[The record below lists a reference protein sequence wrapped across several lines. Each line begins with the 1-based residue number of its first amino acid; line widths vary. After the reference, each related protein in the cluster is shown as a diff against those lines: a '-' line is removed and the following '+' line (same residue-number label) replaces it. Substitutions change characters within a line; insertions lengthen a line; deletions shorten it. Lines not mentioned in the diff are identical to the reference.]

1 MEDFVHLHVHTYYS
15 ILDGQSS
22 IKGLVNKA
30 IDNGMRG
37 MAITDHGDM
46 FGIKE
51 FHDYVA
57 GINKGRKKDGKDPF
71 IPIFGCE
78 MYVSRYG
85 SKLLKDDKRHQSG
98 YHLIVLAKNYQ
109 GYKNL
114 IKLVSRSWVD
124 GFYMRPRTDREDL
137 EKYHEG
143 LIVCSACIAG
153 EVPKKI
159 LNGDISGA
167 REAIEWYHRVF
178 GDDYYL
184 ELQRHEVKDPTIRA
198 NRETFPL
205 QQKANKVL
213 IELAHEYG
221 IKLICSN
228 DAHFVDQENA
238 EAHDHLLCLATS
250 KDLDDPTRMLYS
262 KQEWFKTREEM
273 NEVFSDVPEALSN
286 TLEILNKVEIYSID
300 HDPIMPFFPIPEDFG
315 TEEQWR
321 QRISEEQLYEEFTR
335 DENGENPLPRE
346 EGEKKIKKLGGY
358 DKLYRI
364 KFEADYLAKLAYE
377 GAQKRYL
384 PNDELKIEKV
394 EVKLAE
400 ANSSFFI
407 LRSSLPKEVDD
418 RVRFELHIMKTMGF
432 PGYFLIVQDFINS
445 ARDQLDV
452 WVGPGRGSAAGSV
465 VAYCLG
471 ITKID
476 PLKYDLLFERFL
488 NPDRISLPD
497 IDTDFDDD
505 GRGKV
510 LKWVMDKYGH
520 ENCAH
525 IITYATMATKN
536 SIKDVARVEKVP
548 LAVTNALC
556 KAIPDRLKDPQTGDD
571 MKMNLPNA
579 IKCTRELQEAEAS
592 TDLALRNTIKYA
604 KMLEGTVRGTGI
616 HACGFI
622 ICRDP
627 ISDWVPVST
636 ADDPDF
642 KDTKTNCTQY
652 DGHVIESTGLIKMDF
667 LGLKTLSEMKEACAV
682 IKQTRGIDIDLDT
695 IPIDDPKTYELYQQ
709 GRTIGTF
716 QFESNGMQKYLR
728 ELHPTVFEDLIAMNA
743 LYRPGPM
750 DYIPSFIARKNG
762 KEEIKYD
769 IPCMEKYLKDTYGI
783 TVYQEQVMLLSRQLA
798 DFTRGESDAL
808 RKAMGKKKKD
818 IVDAMKPKFIEGG
831 KKNGHDPQ
839 ILEKIWADWE
849 KFASY
854 AFNKSHA
861 ACYSWVAFQTAY
873 LKANYPAEFMAAIMS
888 RRRDQI
894 TEITKLM
901 DECKQMGIATLGP
914 DVNESFQ
921 KFGVNKKGEI
931 RFGLAAIK
939 GMGDG
944 VAQAIIDER
953 QKNGSY
959 KDIYDFVQRI
969 SFNQVNR
976 KAFEALA
983 LSGGFD
989 SFGIRREDFFAQN
1002 AKGET
1007 FIDTIMRYG
1016 QNYQVEKQQ
1025 EQNSL
1030 FGGFEA
1036 VEIQRP
1042 PLMKSDVRWS
1052 DIERLNKERELVGIY
1067 LSAHPLDEYK
1077 IVLDNLCNTRCEELA
1092 NRCEALKDREDVT
1105 LGGIV
1110 TGRQTRMGK
1119 NNNPWGIITL
1129 EDFKGSGELVLF
1141 GEDWL
1146 NLNGKFIEGAAVYV
1160 TGKMASRFFNSD
1172 KKELKITNVELL
1184 QTVKE
1189 KAIDRI
1195 TISMTTDLMDDQ
1207 LVMELTEL
1215 ISETPGNTKLYFQL
1229 HDSTGK
1235 HHVLLYSSS
1244 KSIDVRSSLIHFIEQ
1259 SDAMDYKIN

>member
-22 IKGLVNKA
+22 IKRLVNKA

-1244 KSIDVRSSLIHFIEQ
+1244 KSIDVRSSLIRFIEQ

>member
-1 MEDFVHLHVHTYYS
+1 MEDFIHLHVHTYYS

-22 IKGLVNKA
+22 IKKLVDKA
-30 IDNGMRG
+30 IANGMKG

-51 FHDYVA
+51 FHDYVG
-57 GINKGRKKDGKDPF
+57 GINKGRKKEGLEPF
-71 IPIFGCE
+71 KPIFGCE
-78 MYVSRYG
+78 MYVSRNG
-85 SKLLKDDKRHQSG
+85 SKELRRGKEDMSG
-98 YHLIVLAKNYQ
+98 YHLIVLAKNYK

-114 IKLVSRSWVD
+114 IKLVSNSWVD
-124 GFYMRPRTDREDL
+124 GYYMRPRTDREDL

-143 LIVCSACIAG
+143 LMVCSACIAG
-153 EVPKKI
+153 EVPHKI
-159 LNGDISGA
+159 LQGDIAGA
-167 REAIEWYHRVF
+167 REAIEWYHGIF

-184 ELQRHEVKDPTIRA
+184 ELQRHEVTDPTIRA

-213 IELAHEYG
+213 IELAKEYG
-221 IKLICSN
+221 IKLVCSN

-238 EAHDHLLCLATS
+238 EAHDHLLCLSTG
-250 KDLDDPTRMLYS
+250 KDLDDPSRMLYS

-273 NEVFSDVPEALSN
+273 NAIFQDVPEALSN
-286 TLEILNKVEIYSID
+286 TLELLDKTEFYSLD
-300 HDPIMPFFPIPEDFG
+300 HDPIMPFFPIPESFG

-321 QRISEEQLYEEFTR
+321 EKFTEQQLFDEFTS
-335 DENGENPLPRE
+335 DENGENQLPQE

-377 GAQKRYL
+377 GAAKRYGDPL
-384 PNDELKIEKV
+384 T
-394 EVKLAE
+394 
-400 ANSSFFI
+400 
-407 LRSSLPKEVDD
+407 KEVDD
-418 RVRFELHIMKTMGF
+418 RIRFELHIMKTMGF

-445 ARDQLDV
+445 ARDELGV
-452 WVGPGRGSAAGSV
+452 MVGPGRGSAAGSV

-510 LKWVMDKYGH
+510 LKWVEDKYGH

-525 IITYATMATKN
+525 IITYASMATKN
-536 SIKDVARVEKVP
+536 SIKDVARVEKLP
-548 LAVTNALC
+548 LQISNALC
-556 KAIPDRLKDPQTGDD
+556 KAIPDRLPEGK
-571 MKMNLPNA
+571 KMNLVNA
-579 IKCTRELQEAEAS
+579 ISCVPELREAES
-592 TDLALRNTIKYA
+592 SNDPKLANTIKYA

-642 KDTKTNCTQY
+642 KDVKTNCTQY

-682 IKQTRGIDIDLDT
+682 IKQTRGIDVDLDN

-839 ILEKIWADWE
+839 VLEKIWADWE

-894 TEITKLM
+894 SEITKLM
-901 DECKQMGIATLGP
+901 DECKSMGIATLGP
-914 DVNESFQ
+914 DVNESYL

-939 GMGDG
+939 GMGD
-944 VAQAIIDER
+944 AAAEAIIQER
-953 QKNGSY
+953 EKNGVY
-959 KDIYDFVQRI
+959 KSIFDFAQRV
-969 SFNQVNR
+969 SFANVNR
-976 KAFEALA
+976 KAYESLA

-989 SFGIRREDFFAQN
+989 SFGIAREDFFATN
-1002 AKGET
+1002 SKGEV
-1007 FIDTIMRYG
+1007 FLDTLVRYG
-1016 QNYQVEKQQ
+1016 QMYQMEQQ
-1025 EQNSL
+1025 EMRNSL
-1030 FGGFEA
+1030 FGGEN
-1036 VEIQRP
+1036 EIEIATP
-1042 PLMKSDVRWS
+1042 AIPHGVRWS
-1052 DIERLNKERELVGIY
+1052 DIERLNKERDLVGIY
-1067 LSAHPLDEYK
+1067 LSAHPLDEYR
-1077 IVLDNLCNTRCEELA
+1077 IVLDNLCNTRCNELA
-1092 NRCEALKDREDVT
+1092 DRCAAMTDRDDVT

-1110 TGRQTRMGK
+1110 TNVQTRIGK
-1119 NNNPWGIITL
+1119 NNKPWGIITL
-1129 EDFKGSGELVLF
+1129 EDFEGSGELMLF
-1141 GEDWL
+1141 GDDWL
-1146 NLNGKFIEGAAVYV
+1146 NLNGKFLHGAAVYV
-1160 TGKMASRFFNSD
+1160 TGKMAPRFQFSD
-1172 KKELKITNVELL
+1172 QKELKVTNVELL
-1184 QTVKE
+1184 QSVKE

-1195 TISMTTDLMDDQ
+1195 TITLTTDLLDEQ
-1207 LVMELTEL
+1207 VVTEL
-1215 ISETPGNTKLYFQL
+1215 GEMINENPGKTKLYFQL
-1229 HDSTGK
+1229 VDRTGK
-1235 HHVLLYSSS
+1235 GHVLMRSTTKFVDV
-1244 KSIDVRSSLIHFIEQ
+1244 KSTLVNFIEQ
-1259 SDAMDYKIN
+1259 TPALDYKIN

>member
-22 IKGLVNKA
+22 IKRLVDKA
-30 IDNGMRG
+30 IGNGMRG

-51 FHDYVA
+51 FHDYVG
-57 GINKGRKKDGKDPF
+57 GINKGRKKEGKEPF
-71 IPIFGCE
+71 VPIFGCE

-85 SKLLKDDKRHQSG
+85 SKSLRRGKEDQSG

-124 GFYMRPRTDREDL
+124 GYYMRPRTDREDL
-137 EKYHEG
+137 ERYHEG
-143 LIVCSACIAG
+143 LIICSACIAG

-159 LNGDISGA
+159 LNGDIAGA

-205 QQKANKVL
+205 QQKSNKVL

-238 EAHDHLLCLATS
+238 EAHDHLLCLSTG
-250 KDLDDPTRMLYS
+250 KDLDDPSRMLYS

-273 NEVFSDVPEALSN
+273 NDIFSDVPEALSN
-286 TLEILNKVEIYSID
+286 TCEILDKIEIYSID
-300 HDPIMPFFPIPEDFG
+300 HDPIMPFFPIPEEFG
-315 TEEQWR
+315 TEEAWR
-321 QRISEEQLYEEFTR
+321 QRITEEQLYEEFTR
-335 DENGENPLPRE
+335 DENGANPLPRE

-364 KFEADYLAKLAYE
+364 KFEADYLAELAYK
-377 GAQKRYL
+377 GAKQRYL
-384 PNDELKIEKV
+384 PDEELTIEKV
-394 EVKLAE
+394 KVDTGNEQ
-400 ANSSFFI
+400 SSYEI
-407 LRSSLPKEVDD
+407 LHSSLPKEVDD

-510 LKWVMDKYGH
+510 LKWVEEKYGY

-548 LAVTNALC
+548 LSITNALC
-556 KAIPDRLKDPQTGDD
+556 KAIPDRLPEG

-579 IKCTRELQEAEAS
+579 IKCTPELRDAEAS
-592 TDLALRNTIKYA
+592 NDPALRNTIKYA

-642 KDTKTNCTQY
+642 KDQKTNCTQY

-667 LGLKTLSEMKEACAV
+667 LGLKTLSELKEACAI
-682 IKQTRGIDIDLDT
+682 IKQTRGIDIDLDH
-695 IPIDDPKTYELYQQ
+695 IPIDDAKTFELYQQ

-818 IVDAMKPKFIEGG
+818 IVDAMKPKFIDGG
-831 KKNGHDPQ
+831 KKNGHDPA

-861 ACYSWVAFQTAY
+861 ACYSWVAYQTAY

-901 DECKQMGIATLGP
+901 DECKAMGIATLGP

-939 GMGDG
+939 GMGDN

-953 QKNGSY
+953 EKNGLY
-959 KDIYDFVQRI
+959 KNIFDFVQRVNF
-969 SFNQVNR
+969 SQVNR
-976 KAFEALA
+976 KAFESLA

-989 SFGIRREDFFAQN
+989 SFGIAREDFFAQN
-1002 AKGET
+1002 HKGET
-1007 FIDTIMRYG
+1007 LIDIVMRYG
-1016 QNYQVEKQQ
+1016 QTYQAEKQQ
-1025 EQNSL
+1025 AQNSL
-1030 FGGFEA
+1030 FGGFDDG
-1036 VEIQRP
+1036 VEIQTP
-1042 PLMKSDVRWS
+1042 MLPKAEIRWS

-1077 IVLDNLCNTRCEELA
+1077 IVLDNLCNTRCDELA
-1092 NRCEALKDREDVT
+1092 DVNQLKDREDVII
-1105 LGGIV
+1105 GGIV
-1110 TGRQTRMGK
+1110 TGVRTRFDKRGR
-1119 NNNPWGIITL
+1119 PCGFVTL
-1129 EDFKGSGELVLF
+1129 EDFEGSGELALF
-1141 GEDWL
+1141 GEDW
-1146 NLNGKFIEGAAVYV
+1146 GRWSGMFTEGASVYV
-1160 TGKMASRFFNSD
+1160 TAKVQPRFQYSD
-1172 KKELKITNVELL
+1172 IMQLKVQNIEYL
-1184 QTVKE
+1184 QSIKDR
-1189 KAIDRI
+1189 AIDRI
-1195 TISMTTDLMDDQ
+1195 TISLTTDLLDDQ
-1207 LVMELTEL
+1207 IVTELTEL
-1215 ISETPGNTKLYFQL
+1215 ISDYPGTTKLFFQL

-1235 HHVLLYSSS
+1235 HHVLLRSTT
-1244 KSIDVRSSLIHFIEQ
+1244 KQIDVKSSLLQYIEQ
-1259 SDAMDYKIN
+1259 TPALDYKIN

>member
-1 MEDFVHLHVHTYYS
+1 MEDFIHLHVHTYYS
-15 ILDGQSS
+15 ILDGQSK
-22 IKGLVNKA
+22 IKNLVDKA
-30 IDNGMRG
+30 IKDGMRG
-37 MAITDHGDM
+37 LAITDHGDM

-51 FHDYVA
+51 FHDIVN
-57 GINKGRKKDGKDPF
+57 GVNKDRKKEGLEPF
-71 IPIFGCE
+71 KPIFGCE
-78 MYVSRYG
+78 MYVSRNG
-85 SKLLKDDKRHQSG
+85 SKLLRRGKEDQSG

-114 IKLVSRSWVD
+114 IKLVSNSWVD
-124 GFYMRPRTDREDL
+124 GYYMRPRTDREDL

-159 LNGDISGA
+159 LDGNMAGA

-205 QQKANKVL
+205 QQQANRVL
-213 IELAHEYG
+213 IELAREYG
-221 IKLICSN
+221 IKLVCTN
-228 DAHFVDQENA
+228 DVHFVDKENA
-238 EAHDHLLCLATS
+238 EAHDHLLCLSTG

-262 KQEWFKTREEM
+262 KQEWFKTKAEM
-273 NEVFSDVPEALSN
+273 NEIFSDVPEALSN
-286 TLEILNKVEIYSID
+286 TLEILDKVEIYSLD
-300 HDPIMPFFPIPEDFG
+300 HDPIMPFFPIPESFG
-315 TEEQWR
+315 TEEEWR
-321 QRISEEQLYEEFTR
+321 QKFTEEDLYKEFTS
-335 DENGENPLPRE
+335 DENGENPLSPE

-377 GAQKRYL
+377 GAYRRYGEPL
-384 PNDELKIEKV
+384 PQDV
-394 EVKLAE
+394 E
-400 ANSSFFI
+400 
-407 LRSSLPKEVDD
+407 D
-418 RVRFELHIMKTMGF
+418 RIRFELHIMKTMGF

-445 ARDQLDV
+445 ARDELDV
-452 WVGPGRGSAAGSV
+452 MVGPGRGSAAGSV

-510 LKWVMDKYGH
+510 LKWVEDKYGH

-525 IITYATMATKN
+525 IITYASMATKN

-548 LAVTNALC
+548 LAVSNALC
-556 KAIPDRLKDPQTGDD
+556 KAIPDRLPDVDGKTP
-571 MKMNLPNA
+571 KMNLANA
-579 IKCTRELQEAEAS
+579 IKAVPELREAEAS
-592 TDLALRNTIKYA
+592 PDPALANTIKYA

-667 LGLKTLSEMKEACAV
+667 LGLKTLSELKEACAN
-682 IKQTRGIDIDLDT
+682 IKQTLGIDVDLDT

-709 GRTIGTF
+709 GRTVGTF
-716 QFESNGMQKYLR
+716 QFESAGMQKYLR
-728 ELHPTVFEDLIAMNA
+728 ELKPTVFEDLIAMNA

-750 DYIPSFIARKNG
+750 SYIPQFIRRKHG
-762 KEEIKYD
+762 EEPITYD
-769 IPCMEKYLKDTYGI
+769 IPIMEKYLKDTYGI
-783 TVYQEQVMLLSRQLA
+783 TVYQEQVMLLSRLLA

-831 KKNGHDPQ
+831 KKNGHDPKV
-839 ILEKIWADWE
+839 LEKIWADWE
-849 KFASY
+849 AFASY

-861 ACYSWVAFQTAY
+861 ACYSWVAYQTAY
-873 LKANYPAEFMAAIMS
+873 MKANYPAEFMAAIMS

-901 DECKQMGIATLGP
+901 DECKSMDIATLGP
-914 DVNESFQ
+914 DVNESYQ
-921 KFGVNKKGEI
+921 KFGVNQKGEI

-939 GMGDG
+939 GLGDSA
-944 VAQAIIDER
+944 AQAIIDER
-953 QKNGSY
+953 EKNGPY
-959 KDIYDFVQRI
+959 KDIYDFAQRVPF
-969 SFNQVNR
+969 SSVNR
-976 KAFEALA
+976 KAYESLA

-989 SFGIRREDFFAQN
+989 SFGIRREAFFAEN
-1002 AKGET
+1002 SKGEA
-1007 FIDTIMRYG
+1007 FLDTLVRYG
-1016 QNYQVEKQQ
+1016 QTYQVEKQQ
-1025 EQNSL
+1025 AVNSL
-1030 FGGFEA
+1030 FGGFDD
-1036 VEIQRP
+1036 VEIATP
-1042 PLMKSDVRWS
+1042 PVPKTDVRWS
-1052 DIERLNKERELVGIY
+1052 DIERLNKERDLVGIY
-1067 LSAHPLDEYK
+1067 LSAHPLDEFR
-1077 IVLDNLCNTRCEELA
+1077 IILDNLCNARCEELA
-1092 NRCEALKDREDVT
+1092 DRGAALIDREDIT

-1110 TGRQTRMGK
+1110 TSVQTRTGK
-1119 NNNPWGIITL
+1119 DNKPWGLVTL
-1129 EDFKGSGELVLF
+1129 EDYNGSGELALF
-1141 GEDWL
+1141 GDDWFE
-1146 NLNGKFIEGAAVYV
+1146 LNGKFFVGAAVYI
-1160 TGKMASRFFNSD
+1160 TGKMRSRFFNSNQ
-1172 KKELKITNVELL
+1172 KELKVVNVELL
-1184 QTVKE
+1184 QSVKE
-1189 KAIDRI
+1189 KAIDHI
-1195 TISMTTDLMDDQ
+1195 TITVVTDQIDNK
-1207 LVMELTEL
+1207 VVEELDE
-1215 ISETPGNTKLYFQL
+1215 IIAEHPGNTQLYFQL
-1229 HDSTGK
+1229 RDSLGK
-1235 HHVLLYSSS
+1235 NHVLLHS
-1244 KSIDVRSSLIHFIEQ
+1244 KSKKVDVKHQLIDFI
-1259 SDAMDYKIN
+1259 DANPALDYKIN